1 MDEIIVTTQNEI
13 DDYLRFSMHIL
24 KTQKKF
30 NVSLNI
36 ILVSAAVILMLGLVF
51 MDITFIVIGTVFLVI
66 RFLFK
71 PLVKLMVKSNLK
83 KLSNEIKEEELKFTE
98 TELSI
103 KNELSHSVIPWH
115 KFTKIEEDEVL
126 LYLFLTQGQAVIVK
140 KDRLSQEQ
148 YEQILIWLSPYK
160 EKLSIQK

>member
-13 DDYLRFSMHIL
+13 EDYLRFSMHIL
-24 KTQKKF
+24 KGQKKF

-36 ILVSAAVILMLGLVF
+36 ILVSAAVILILGLVL
-51 MDITFIVIGTVFLVI
+51 MDLSFIVLAAVFLAI

-83 KLSNEIKEEELKFTE
+83 KLTNDIKEEELKFTE

-115 KFTKIEEDEVL
+115 KFTKIEEDDVL

-140 KDRLSQEQ
+140 KERLSQEQ
-148 YEQILIWLSPYK
+148 YEQVLTWIAPYK
-160 EKLSIQK
+160 DKLNTQK